1 MQTGDILGEMEEEE
15 VDGEWYQS
23 DLQLAAEL
31 GKALLERNRELETH
45 ILQIQQTSQD
55 QLLENEYLNK
65 QLETL
70 RENSD
75 ARMRVY
81 EELDKNAQELEKQN
95 QRLIIDSRADKQ
107 RIEKLMD
114 TVETMENKCD
124 ELQKKID
131 DLKTERKREH
141 KQQKQESRRAISLA
155 NLRENTDYIK
165 NLYNGEIHWTYTDQF
180 KNLPLNPYEVEIKGL
195 QETIKQL
202 KAQQLIERRKRE
214 DLETEVKLL
223 WEENESLENRV
234 KDMDKKVKVS
244 EGLEEELQKVK
255 LNAGKVCQLCGKSL
269 EKEVHKS
276 ALEAE
281 VEHDEPEVRNTG
293 KLMRLGGGGSVYGS
307 TESVSKIAPDSQP
320 ISPEEADSHSVS
332 ILNELENQYQNL
344 FEKYEDL
351 LQGRKRSSFHEFE
364 GNEETFD
371 EALHRHLAVS
381 HKEVQTL
388 LKLQKQTCD
397 TGTGGAACAD
407 ELGSPPEYKSLF
419 RDIFATLK
427 KSRIEEGGEQMTSSH
442 STPATSPVS

>member
-1 MQTGDILGEMEEEE
+1 MQTEDILGGMEDDA
-15 VDGEWYQS
+15 DGEWYQS

-45 ILQIQQTSQD
+45 ILQIQQASQD
-55 QLLENEYLNK
+55 QHLENEYLNK

-70 RENSD
+70 RETSD

-95 QRLIIDSRADKQ
+95 QRLIIDSRGEKQ
-107 RIEKLMD
+107 RIEKLTD
-114 TVETMENKCD
+114 TVDTMENKCD

-131 DLKTERKREH
+131 ELKTERKREH
-141 KQQKQESRRAISLA
+141 KQQKQESRRAVSCV

-180 KNLPLNPYEVEIKGL
+180 KNLPLNPYEVEIKSL

-214 DLETEVKLL
+214 DVETEVKLL
-223 WEENESLENRV
+223 WEENESLEAKV
-234 KDMDKKVKVS
+234 KDLDKKVKIT

-255 LNAGKVCQLCGKSL
+255 LNAGKVCHLCGKSL
-269 EKEVHKS
+269 EKVVQKS

-281 VEHDEPEVRNTG
+281 VEHDEPEVKHTG

-320 ISPEEADSHSVS
+320 ISPEEPDSHSVS

-351 LQGRKRSSFHEFE
+351 LQGRKRSSFHEYE
-364 GNEETFD
+364 GTEETFD
-371 EALHRHLAVS
+371 EALNRHLAVS

-397 TGTGGAACAD
+397 TASGGATCAD
-407 ELGSPPEYKSLF
+407 ELGSPPEYKILF

-442 STPATSPVS
+442 STPATSPVN